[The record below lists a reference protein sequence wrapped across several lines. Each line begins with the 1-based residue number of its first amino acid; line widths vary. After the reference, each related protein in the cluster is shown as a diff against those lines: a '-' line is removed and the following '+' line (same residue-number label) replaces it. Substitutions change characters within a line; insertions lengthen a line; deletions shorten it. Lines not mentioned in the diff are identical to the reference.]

1 MHRDL
6 PIRARSG
13 IVVVAVAMALGG
25 WLPAHADEAAPETSV
40 PAPECDPLDTR
51 LCFLPYPSN
60 FFTVPDERTATG
72 IRVNLPVA
80 GAPLNA
86 EGVPIDVSE
95 WNRNDGF
102 SPNTTI
108 LTHVRG
114 LDAAASGL
122 PSWTDLESS
131 LGPDA
136 PVVIVDLD
144 TSERVPLW
152 AELDSRASGTP
163 DDQLLT
169 IHPAVVLTEGH
180 HYAVALRALVD
191 ADGAPIEPG
200 PAFAA
205 IRDATATDDP
215 ATEQRRAQLDP
226 VLDAL
231 TDAGI
236 ERSDLVLAWDFTV
249 ASTDSIT
256 GRMVHIR
263 DQTLAELG
271 DSAPEFTITDVVDNP
286 TNDEGDPRAGL
297 ARTVTG
303 TFTVPNWLTGD
314 GSPGQGFNYAVD
326 TAAEPDAVPDA
337 NGTVTATFQC
347 NIPESLMSG
356 WFTYEPG
363 DDVGAGPIFQ
373 YGHGLLGSE
382 DEINAGNQIRLAN
395 MARGVICATKWAG
408 MSEDDI
414 PNAVN
419 SLTDFSNFPTL
430 VDRLQ
435 QGVLN
440 QLVFTRLLLADDGLA
455 SDPAFQRGD
464 GSPLIDNRRVV
475 YNGNSQGAIMGLMVA
490 GVSTDIDRFVL
501 GVAGMN
507 YGLLLPRSVD
517 FDTYESILEPA
528 YPSVTERT
536 LIIAMIQML
545 WDRGEGAG
553 YVNHV
558 TSDPLPG
565 TPAKTVLVHVALG
578 DWQVSE
584 LSAFIEAR
592 ALDLPIHRPVAADGR
607 TSEIE
612 PGWGL
617 GTLEYP
623 TDGGGLI
630 IWDSGS
636 DPIPIPNEPPR
647 TSRDPHEDP
656 RANPHVQ
663 LQIVSFL
670 LDGQLVDVC
679 GAGPCTAEPV
689 D

>member
-1 MHRDL
+1 MNRDIPRRRRL
-6 PIRARSG
+6 G
-13 IVVVAVAMALGG
+13 IVVATLAAAIGG
-25 WLPAHADEAAPETSV
+25 WLPAHADD
-40 PAPECDPLDTR
+40 PAPTTTGPTADCDPLDTR
-51 LCFLPYPSN
+51 LCFLPFPSN
-60 FFTVPDERTATG
+60 FFTVPDGRSATG
-72 IRVNLPVA
+72 LRVNLPGA
-80 GAPLNA
+80 GAPVNA
-86 EGVPIDVSE
+86 DGVPIDMGE

-108 LTHVRG
+108 LTHVAG
-114 LDAAASGL
+114 LDEAASGL
-122 PSWTDLESS
+122 PSWTDLGAS
-131 LGPDA
+131 LAPDA
-136 PVVIVDLD
+136 PVVLVDVD
-144 TSERVPLW
+144 TAERVPLW
-152 AELDSRASGTP
+152 AELDSRAAGAP

-180 HYAVALRALVD
+180 RYGVVLRNLVGV
-191 ADGAPIEPG
+191 DGAPIQPG
-200 PAFAA
+200 AAFAA
-205 IRDATATDDP
+205 IRDETPTDDP
-215 ATEQRRAQLDP
+215 AIERRREQLDP
-226 VLDAL
+226 LLDAL
-231 TDAGI
+231 AAAGI
-236 ERSDLVLAWDFTV
+236 ERDDLVLAWDFTV
-249 ASTDSIT
+249 ASTENIS
-256 GRMVHIR
+256 GRMLHIR
-263 DQTLAELG
+263 DETLTQLDGA
-271 DSAPEFTITDVVDNP
+271 APLFTIDEVVDNP
-286 TNDEGDPRAGL
+286 TNDEGEPRVGL

-314 GSPGQGFNYAVD
+314 GSPGQRFNDEVD
-326 TAAEPDAVPDA
+326 PAAEPDAVPA
-337 NGTVTATFQC
+337 VNGTATATFQC
-347 NIPESLMSG
+347 NIPDSLMTGFFPVVAGEVS
-356 WFTYEPG
+356 
-363 DDVGAGPIFQ
+363 GAGPIFQ

-440 QLVFTRLLLADDGLA
+440 QLVFTRLLLADDGLV

-517 FDTYESILEPA
+517 FDTYEMILEPA
-528 YPSVTERT
+528 YPNVTERT

-565 TPAKTVLVHVALG
+565 TPTKTVLVHVALG

-592 ALDLPIHRPVAADGR
+592 ALGIPIHRPVTADGR
-607 TSEIE
+607 SGEVE

-617 GTLEYP
+617 DTLAYP
-623 TDGGGLI
+623 SEGGGLI

-636 DPIPIPNEPPR
+636 DPIPIPNEPPA

-663 LQIVSFL
+663 LQILSFL

-689 D
+689 G

>member
-6 PIRARSG
+6 PIHARSG
-13 IVVVAVAMALGG
+13 IVVVAIAAGDRRLAPCARRRAE
-25 WLPAHADEAAPETSV
+25 PATTEAA
-40 PAPECDPLDTR
+40 ECDPLDTR

-60 FFTVPDERTATG
+60 FFTVPDDRTATG
-72 IRVNLPVA
+72 IRVNLPAA
-80 GAPLNA
+80 GAPVNA
-86 EGVPIDVSE
+86 EGVPIDMSE

-108 LTHVRG
+108 LTHVPG

-144 TSERVPLW
+144 TTERVALW
-152 AELDSRASGTP
+152 AELDSRAAGAP

-169 IHPAVVLTEGH
+169 IHPAVVLAEGH

-191 ADGAPIEPG
+191 ADGSPIEPG

-205 IRDATATDDP
+205 IRDGTATDDP
-215 ATEQRRAQLDP
+215 AIEQRRAQLDP

-231 TDAGI
+231 AGAGI
-236 ERSDLVLAWDFTV
+236 ERDDLVLAWDFTI
-249 ASTDSIT
+249 ASTESIA
-256 GRMVHIR
+256 GRMLHIR
-263 DQTLAELG
+263 DETLAELG
-271 DSAPEFTITDVVDNP
+271 DAAPPFTIDDVVDNP
-286 TNDEGDPRAGL
+286 TNDEGEPRVGL

-314 GSPGQGFNYAVD
+314 GSPGNGFNYATDV
-326 TAAEPDAVPDA
+326 AADPDAAPAV

-347 NIPESLMSG
+347 NVPESLMTESL
-356 WFTYEPG
+356 TP
-363 DDVGAGPIFQ
+363 ARIFQ

-395 MARGVICATKWAG
+395 MATGVICATKWAG

-440 QLVFTRLLLADDGLA
+440 QLVFTRLLLADDGLV

-464 GSPLIDNRRVV
+464 GSPLIDHRQVV

-553 YVNHV
+553 YVSHV

-565 TPAKTVLVHVALG
+565 TPAKTVLVHVAFG

-592 ALDLPIHRPVAADGR
+592 ALGIPIHRPVAADGR
-607 TSEIE
+607 MGEVE

-617 GTLEYP
+617 DTLEYP
-623 TDGGGLI
+623 SDGGGLV

-636 DPIPIPNEPPR
+636 DPIPVPNEPPR

-663 LQIVSFL
+663 LQIISFL